1 MTSSVSR
8 QDAVPAVHAGVAKSI
23 DDAKLDIFHFKTAAT
38 AGAGFFTDAYDLNVI
53 GTVTLLATA
62 QFHLT
67 GGQIAMLTSST
78 LLAVALGAI
87 LFGRLG
93 DWLGR
98 RRVYGFE
105 AVLMIIG
112 ALLSAFAPNFTVLL
126 VARLILGLGIGGDYP
141 ASGVIMA
148 EYANRLNR
156 GQLVGLTFIF
166 YVFGQVAAYL
176 VSLLVLAVGVPDQL
190 AWRLILGFG
199 VIPSLLVLHQRRHMP
214 ESPRWTAE
222 RGHEEQARKDFE
234 AFSQTG
240 AGAFTALAIHGKP
253 SARIRSALFNRKVL
267 LVLLGTAGSW
277 FFFNV
282 AVYGSYVSQP
292 LLIKHI
298 APHGSAVSNIALNAV
313 LVICF
318 GLGGAILGLLVL
330 DRMRRRVLQA
340 LGFGICALAM
350 LLITL
355 VPSISASVVPFAIVF
370 GLSLFGVAFGPNY
383 TTMLLA
389 AESYPTAIRSTFH
402 GLSSAIAKI
411 GAFLGALFVP
421 LLLSGAGLRA
431 VTLLGFCCYT
441 AAIATTFL
449 VREPVGL
456 ALDDVSEELGMKPVR
471 TDPAVQT
478 PTPAKVSA

>member
-1 MTSSVSR
+1 MTSLGPR
-8 QDAVPAVHAGVAKSI
+8 RDAMPAASAHAGVAKSI
-23 DDAKLDIFHFKTAAT
+23 DDAKLDIFHFKAAAT
-38 AGAGFFTDAYDLNVI
+38 AGAGFFTDSYDLNVI
-53 GTVTLLATA
+53 GTVTLLATP

-67 GGQIAMLTSST
+67 GGQISMLTSST

-87 LFGRLG
+87 AFGRLG
-93 DWLGR
+93 DMLGR
-98 RRVYGFE
+98 RRVYGLE

-112 ALLSAFAPNFTVLL
+112 ALLSAFAPNFTILL
-126 VARLILGLGIGGDYP
+126 VARLILGIGIGGDYP

-148 EYANRLNR
+148 EYANRRNR

-176 VSLLVLAVGVPDQL
+176 VSLLVLAIGVPDHI
-190 AWRLILGFG
+190 AWRLILGMG
-199 VIPSLLVLHQRRHMP
+199 VIPSLLVLYQRRHMP

-222 RGHEEQARKDFE
+222 RGDEQQALKDFA
-234 AFSQTG
+234 AFAQSRAT
-240 AGAFTALAIHGKP
+240 FTSPAVGPTRAAKIGL
-253 SARIRSALFNRKVL
+253 SNRKL
-267 LVLLGTAGSW
+267 LTIVLGTAGSW

-298 APHGSAVSNIALNAV
+298 APHGSVLSNIALNAV

-318 GLGGAILGLLVL
+318 GVGGAIAGLLVL
-330 DRMRRRVLQA
+330 DRVPRRTLQA

-350 LLITL
+350 LLITAF
-355 VPSISASVVPFAIVF
+355 PIISASVVPFAIVF
-370 GLSLFGVAFGPNY
+370 GMSLFGVAFGPNY

-389 AESYPTAIRSTFH
+389 AESYPTAVRSTFH
-402 GLSSAIAKI
+402 GLSSAIAKV

-431 VTLLGFCCYT
+431 VTLLGFCCY
-441 AAIATTFL
+441 AAGIATTVL
-449 VREPVGL
+449 VREPAGL
-456 ALDDVSEELGMKPVR
+456 ALDDVSDGLRRDGARTGM
-471 TDPAVQT
+471 TT
-478 PTPAKVSA
+478 ETPAPERLSA

>member
-1 MTSSVSR
+1 MTSLESR
-8 QDAVPAVHAGVAKSI
+8 RDAGSGSAHVGVAESI
-23 DDAKLDIFHFKTAAT
+23 DDAKLDIFHFKAAAT
-38 AGAGFFTDAYDLNVI
+38 AGAGFFTDSYDLNVI
-53 GTVTLLATA
+53 GTVTLLATP
-62 QFHLT
+62 QFHLN
-67 GGQIAMLTSST
+67 GGQISMLTSST

-87 LFGRLG
+87 AFGRLG
-93 DWLGR
+93 DMLGR

-126 VARLILGLGIGGDYP
+126 IARLILGIGIGGDYP
-141 ASGVIMA
+141 ASGVIMT
-148 EYANRLNR
+148 EYANRRNR

-166 YVFGQVAAYL
+166 YVFGQVVAYL
-176 VSLLVLAVGVPDQL
+176 VSLLVLAIGVPDHI
-190 AWRLILGFG
+190 AWRVIVGIG
-199 VIPSLLVLHQRRHMP
+199 VIPSLLVLYQRRHMP

-222 RGHEEQARKDFE
+222 RVGEQQALKDFA
-234 AFSQTG
+234 AFAQSSAKFTSPAVDASPVAK
-240 AGAFTALAIHGKP
+240 AGL
-253 SARIRSALFNRKVL
+253 SSRKVL
-267 LVLLGTAGSW
+267 IILSGTAGSW

-298 APHGSAVSNIALNAV
+298 APHGSVVSNIALNAV

-318 GLGGAILGLLVL
+318 GLGGAIAGLLVL
-330 DRMRRRVLQA
+330 DRMPRRVLQA

-350 LLITL
+350 LLITAF
-355 VPSISASVVPFAIVF
+355 PIISASVVPFAIVF
-370 GLSLFGVAFGPNY
+370 GMSLFGVAFGPNY

-389 AESYPTAIRSTFH
+389 AESYPTAVRSTFH
-402 GLSSAIAKI
+402 GLSSAIAKV

-431 VTLLGFCCYT
+431 VTLLGFCCY
-441 AAIATTFL
+441 AAGIATTVL

-456 ALDDVSEELGMKPVR
+456 ALEDVSDDLRVA
-471 TDPAVQT
+471 PASTGVQT
-478 PTPAKVSA
+478 ETPSPAELSA

>member
-1 MTSSVSR
+1 MTSPGPR
-8 QDAVPAVHAGVAKSI
+8 RDAMPSASAHAGVAKSI
-23 DDAKLDIFHFKTAAT
+23 DDAKLDIFHFKAAAT
-38 AGAGFFTDAYDLNVI
+38 AGAGFFTDSYDLNVI
-53 GTVTLLATA
+53 GTVTLLATP

-67 GGQIAMLTSST
+67 GGQISMLTSST

-87 LFGRLG
+87 AFGRLG
-93 DWLGR
+93 DMLGR
-98 RRVYGFE
+98 RRVYGLE

-112 ALLSAFAPNFTVLL
+112 ALLSAFAPNFTILL
-126 VARLILGLGIGGDYP
+126 VARLILGIGIGGDYP

-148 EYANRLNR
+148 EYANRRNR

-176 VSLLVLAVGVPDQL
+176 VSLLVLAIGVPDHI
-190 AWRLILGFG
+190 AWRLILGIG
-199 VIPSLLVLHQRRHMP
+199 VIPSLLVLYQRRHMP

-222 RGHEEQARKDFE
+222 RGDEQQALKDFA
-234 AFSQTG
+234 AFAQSRATFASPAVG
-240 AGAFTALAIHGKP
+240 ATPAAKIGL
-253 SARIRSALFNRKVL
+253 SNRKL
-267 LVLLGTAGSW
+267 LTVLLGTAGSW

-298 APHGSAVSNIALNAV
+298 TPHGSVLSNIALNAV

-318 GLGGAILGLLVL
+318 GLGGAIAGLLVL
-330 DRMRRRVLQA
+330 DRVPRRTLQG

-350 LLITL
+350 LLITAF
-355 VPSISASVVPFAIVF
+355 PIISASVVPFAIVF
-370 GLSLFGVAFGPNY
+370 GMSLFGVAFGPNY

-389 AESYPTAIRSTFH
+389 AESYPTAVRSTFH
-402 GLSSAIAKI
+402 GLSSAIAKV

-431 VTLLGFCCYT
+431 VTLLGFCCY
-441 AAIATTFL
+441 AAGIATTVL
-449 VREPVGL
+449 VREPAGL
-456 ALDDVSEELGMKPVR
+456 ALDDVSDGLRRHGAR
-471 TDPAVQT
+471 TGVT
-478 PTPAKVSA
+478 TETPAPERLSA